1 MAEED
6 NDLKAMG
13 IGRDLIRVERKERF
27 EDHFLLEL
35 EKQFKVTQDNV
46 LGRYSFQTND
56 YGVIDF
62 YPKANKVLIRK
73 LNKWIKPGL
82 KWMIKQFNLQ
92 LKNG

>member
-13 IGRDLIRVERKERF
+13 IGKKLIRVERKERF
-27 EDHFLLEL
+27 EDGYLPKL
-35 EKQFKVTQDNV
+35 EKKFKVTQDV
-46 LGRYSFQTND
+46 LSGRYTFDSANH
-56 YGVIDF
+56 GVIDF

-82 KWMIKQFNLQ
+82 NWMIKQFKLNDDD
-92 LKNG
+92 